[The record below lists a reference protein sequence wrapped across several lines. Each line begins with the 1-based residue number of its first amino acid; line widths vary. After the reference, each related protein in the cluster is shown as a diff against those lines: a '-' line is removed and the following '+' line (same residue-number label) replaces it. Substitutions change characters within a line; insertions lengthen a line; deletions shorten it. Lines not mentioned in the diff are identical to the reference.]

1 MKEYKKGGGGVDGST
16 DGRTEER
23 VRRIGDAKTKA

>member
-1 MKEYKKGGGGVDGST
+1 MKEYKKGGGGGGWI

>member
-1 MKEYKKGGGGVDGST
+1 MKEYKKGGGGGWI